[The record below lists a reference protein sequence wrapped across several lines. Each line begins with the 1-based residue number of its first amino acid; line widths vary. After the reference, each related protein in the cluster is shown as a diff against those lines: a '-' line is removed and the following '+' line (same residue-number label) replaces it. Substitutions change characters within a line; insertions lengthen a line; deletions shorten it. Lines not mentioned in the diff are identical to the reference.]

1 MTVEWNHIPEGEPAL
16 TRLMENNNYQK
27 FRMIS
32 LNYSREVIYVHESVV
47 VRKWKKVK
55 YTPAHTEW
63 RKQYAWERK
72 SRQYLAG

>member
-16 TRLMENNNYQK
+16 TRLMESNNYKK

-47 VRKWKKVK
+47 VRKWKKV
-55 YTPAHTEW
+55 
-63 RKQYAWERK
+63 
-72 SRQYLAG
+72 